1 MHPTLLLKEQIILHL
16 QQLIQNKIEAI
27 QSNQNSINESRL
39 NETKS
44 SAGDKYETGPA
55 MLQQEEDK
63 NKMQL
68 QNALDLNEVLS
79 KLNTEKIHD
88 KVDLGSLVVSNL
100 ATYFFSIG
108 LGKIEINNSTIY
120 CISLQSPIGIAL
132 QNKKVGDKVM
142 FQNNE
147 IVLKEIL

>member
-1 MHPTLLLKEQIILHL
+1 MILTLLLKEQIILHL

-108 LGKIEINNSTIY
+108 LGKIEINNAAIY

-132 QNKKVGDKVM
+132 QNKKVGDKVI

>member
-16 QQLIQNKIEAI
+16 QQVIQNKIEAI

-68 QNALDLNEVLS
+68 QNVLQLKNILS
-79 KLNTEKIHD
+79 NINIKKIFT
-88 KVDLGSLVVSNL
+88 KIEQGSLVETNKGF
-100 ATYFFSIG
+100 YFVSIG
-108 LGKIEINNSTIY
+108 LGKIVIDNQIVF
-120 CISLQSPIGIAL
+120 CISLQSPVGMIFKD
-132 QNKKVGDKVM
+132 KKVSDVIS

-147 IVLKEIL
+147 FVIKTIV